1 MKRVLRKEFLITLF
15 LKQNKW
21 HKHSVLIHTLRLVQ
35 ECIKA
40 KRYDFILAGLLHDI
54 GKPFCAFQDEKDKL
68 NGTYSF
74 TNHEEISYRLIKNWK
89 INNKTKIL
97 VRYHY
102 LLRGYEK
109 ALEKGLIK
117 KANRYKRIIDKLDDD
132 LLEDLKVFQS
142 LDDLAKD

>member
-54 GKPFCAFQDEKDKL
+54 GKPYSAFQDEKDKL

-74 TNHEEISYRLIKNWK
+74 TNHEEISYSLIKNWK

-117 KANRYKRIIDKLDDD
+117 KANRYKRIIDKLDED